1 MALRYAL
8 LGLLAQRPSS
18 GYELAK
24 VFQKTLDHVWHAQA
38 CQLYPELNRLAD
50 EGLTTVVEEGA
61 RGRRTYAI
69 TPDGRAELR
78 RWLTAPEPE
87 PPTRDPAALRA
98 FLVTLLPAEEGVD
111 LVRRHA
117 RHAQAFAD
125 YLTEWAGEARAAQ
138 TGPDGG
144 RPVDADIFGVL
155 AAELGIRLNAAVVAW
170 ATWAERAL
178 ADGSRETVVLE
189 GS

>member
-61 RGRRTYAI
+61 GA
-69 TPDGRAELR
+69 
-78 RWLTAPEPE
+78 
-87 PPTRDPAALRA
+87 PTRSHP
-98 FLVTLLPAEEGVD
+98 TG
-111 LVRRHA
+111 A
-117 RHAQAFAD
+117 RSC
-125 YLTEWAGEARAAQ
+125 
-138 TGPDGG
+138 
-144 RPVDADIFGVL
+144 
-155 AAELGIRLNAAVVAW
+155 AV
-170 ATWAERAL
+170 
-178 ADGSRETVVLE
+178 G
-189 GS
+189 